1 MDKKVRIVKK
11 HNERKQEIIN
21 TALKIFIHKG
31 YEKTSVNDILNE
43 IGIAKGT
50 FYHYFKAKEEVLDA
64 VIADTT
70 GTIVN
75 KIEKIIADYSLNPE
89 DKLLKA
95 FSEMRIAPHMGEK
108 VLSDI
113 NKPEN
118 LLMHQK
124 ILTSSMKSFVP
135 LMVEIVEEG
144 IEQGKFISQ
153 YPKEYMEIVLCS
165 GIVLLD
171 DGIFERTEGEKLKL
185 LAALISS
192 LEKMLGLENET
203 FYNKIMKIL

>member
-70 GTIVN
+70 ETIVN
-75 KIEKIIADYSLNPE
+75 KIEKIIADNSLNAE

-95 FSEMRIAPHMGEK
+95 FSEMRVAPDMGEK
-108 VLSDI
+108 FLSDI
-113 NKPEN
+113 HKPEN
-118 LLMHQK
+118 VLMHQK
-124 ILTSSMKSFVP
+124 ILTSSIKAFVP

-144 IEQGKFISQ
+144 IKQGN
-153 YPKEYMEIVLCS
+153 
-165 GIVLLD
+165 
-171 DGIFERTEGEKLKL
+171 L
-185 LAALISS
+185 LANILKNIWKLSCALQ
-192 LEKMLGLENET
+192 L
-203 FYNKIMKIL
+203 YC

>member
-11 HNERKQEIIN
+11 HNERKQEIID

-70 GTIVN
+70 ETIVN
-75 KIEKIIADYSLNPE
+75 KIEKIIADNSLNAE

-95 FSEMRIAPHMGEK
+95 FSEMRVALIWER
-108 VLSDI
+108 
-113 NKPEN
+113 
-118 LLMHQK
+118 
-124 ILTSSMKSFVP
+124 SSFR
-135 LMVEIVEEG
+135 I
-144 IEQGKFISQ
+144 FISLKM
-153 YPKEYMEIVLCS
+153 YLC
-165 GIVLLD
+165 IRRYLLHQSKRL
-171 DGIFERTEGEKLKL
+171 FR
-185 LAALISS
+185 
-192 LEKMLGLENET
+192 
-203 FYNKIMKIL
+203 